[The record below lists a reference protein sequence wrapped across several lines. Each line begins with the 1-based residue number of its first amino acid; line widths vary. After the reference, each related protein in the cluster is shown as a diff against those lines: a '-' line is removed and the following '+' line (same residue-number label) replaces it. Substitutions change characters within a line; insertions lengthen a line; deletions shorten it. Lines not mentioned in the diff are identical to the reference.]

1 VLIALIVVVVVVL
14 VGVLWFVSQYN
25 RLVALAN
32 GVDAAWANID
42 AQLKRRHDLVP
53 NLVETTKGYAAHER
67 ETLDA
72 VVAARNSAVTASGP
86 RAAAAADGV
95 LAGALR
101 QLFALSEAYPDLKA
115 NQNFLELQR
124 ELAATEN
131 TIAAVRQLYN
141 TAVQDLNTKR
151 EVFPTNLV
159 AGSKPRF
166 AAREYFE
173 VADDTQ
179 REVPRVQF

>member
-1 VLIALIVVVVVVL
+1 MLVAFAVVGLVVL
-14 VGVLWFVSQYN
+14 VFVVWFVSQYN

-32 GVDAAWANID
+32 GVDAAWGNID
-42 AQLKRRHDLVP
+42 AQLQRRHELVP

-72 VVAARNSAVTASGP
+72 VVAARTSAVTASGP

-95 LAGALR
+95 LEGALR
-101 QLFALSEAYPDLKA
+101 QLFALSETYPDLKA
-115 NQNFLELQR
+115 SQSFRELQR

-141 TAVQDLNTKR
+141 AAVQDLNTTR

-159 AGSKPRF
+159 AGSSPRF

-173 VADDTQ
+173 VDADTE
-179 REVPRVQF
+179 RETPPVQF

>member
-1 VLIALIVVVVVVL
+1 MLIVLVVVAVVVAVV
-14 VGVLWFVSQYN
+14 VGWFVSQYN
-25 RLVALAN
+25 RLVSLAN
-32 GVDAAWANID
+32 AVDAAWANID

-53 NLVETTKGYAAHER
+53 NLVETTKGYAEHER
-67 ETLDA
+67 ATLDA

-95 LAGALR
+95 LEGALR

-131 TIAAVRQLYN
+131 VIAGVRQLYN
-141 TAVQDLNTKR
+141 SAVQDLNTKR

-173 VADDTQ
+173 IADGTQ
-179 REVPRVQF
+179 REAPRVQF